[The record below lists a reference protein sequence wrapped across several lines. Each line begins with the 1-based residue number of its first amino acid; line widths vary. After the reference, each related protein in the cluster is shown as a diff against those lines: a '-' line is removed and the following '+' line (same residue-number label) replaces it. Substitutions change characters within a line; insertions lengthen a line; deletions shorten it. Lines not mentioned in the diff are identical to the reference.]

1 MAKMT
6 TEEKLA
12 QAKRLVAQ
20 YEAELAQE
28 RIRDNIQTG
37 DTVTFDHGRG
47 NTRATLTGT
56 VLGMKDDSNGRWV
69 KVQIGE
75 GFDADTKTIRTAAI
89 TANPDAEKRVA
100 EAEQATPAE

>member
-20 YEAELAQE
+20 YEEQLKQE
-28 RIRDNIQTG
+28 QLRDNIENG
-37 DTVTFDHGRG
+37 DVVTFDFGRG
-47 NTRATLTGT
+47 DSKQTLTGT
-56 VLGMKDDSNGRWV
+56 VLGMKDDSNGRWI

-75 GFDADTKTIRTAAI
+75 GFDADVKTIRTAAI
-89 TANPDAEKRVA
+89 TSNPQAEERLKA
-100 EAEQATPAE
+100 ATPQA